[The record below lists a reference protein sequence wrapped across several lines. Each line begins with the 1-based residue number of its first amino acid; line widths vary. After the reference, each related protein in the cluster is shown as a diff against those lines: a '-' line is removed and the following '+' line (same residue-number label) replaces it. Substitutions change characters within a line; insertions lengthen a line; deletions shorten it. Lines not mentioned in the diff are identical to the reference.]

1 MANKKKNT
9 VVGIISAIV
18 AVLAVLLL
26 VGFVLKFTNGGSE
39 DFKTFYVERDGVKL
53 LSAQSDMDVESG
65 KEYRFDVKYTFGV
78 GNDTPR
84 DYSVK
89 VVPNPDV
96 DFEFM
101 SGDDIYTW
109 QDVDLSGVFTLKKDA
124 TFFTLTV
131 PEDLTLLTL
140 LGKLYP
146 QGEITFDAAELTG
159 GKFYSVIVASDN
171 GKVSY
176 RIDFDLEGGSGG
188 YIKGIDIEL
197 DKDEIAF

>member
-9 VVGIISAIV
+9 VVGIISAVV

-26 VGFVLKFTNGGSE
+26 VGFVLKFTNSGSE

-65 KEYRFDVKYTFGV
+65 KEYRFDVKYTFG
-78 GNDTPR
+78 GFSESPR

-101 SGDDIYTW
+101 ANDDIYTW
-109 QDVDLSGVFTLKKDA
+109 QDVDLSGVFMLNKDA

-146 QGEITFDAAELTG
+146 QSEITFDAAELTG

-171 GKVSY
+171 GKVTY
-176 RIDFDLEGGSGG
+176 RIDFDLEGGS
-188 YIKGIDIEL
+188 YIKATDIEL
-197 DKDEIAF
+197 DKSTLDF